1 MNLTGKW
8 DGMRGEGRRIEPSS
22 SEKPLAA
29 GPLVVPGAL
38 QVSKA
43 NTLEKLPAPRN
54 AHGAQ

>member
-1 MNLTGKW
+1 MGCA
-8 DGMRGEGRRIEPSS
+8 GREGGSS
-22 SEKPLAA
+22 RVPCAVLASEKPLAA